1 MVGFPLLILLA
12 VPLRGQGFH
21 GMLRKKK
28 KKLNL
33 LLRTA
38 WGEGGRVISCSHL
51 GRDPPESRHRSSDM
65 FVVCKDRAAS
75 AGALRSSM
83 RHHEPVCGWSLEIIL
98 H

>member
-1 MVGFPLLILLA
+1 M
-12 VPLRGQGFH
+12 
-21 GMLRKKK
+21 
-28 KKLNL
+28 
-33 LLRTA
+33 
-38 WGEGGRVISCSHL
+38 ISCSHL